1 MAKSLVSCFF
11 DSQCRIFN
19 STTVQTIRLG
29 SIGRQYVTN
38 SAVFSTYLALL
49 VKSKKWY
56 NVKVAKSWGSL
67 FGPPCNNYN
76 NVRKLNF
83 LAEK

>member
-29 SIGRQYVTN
+29 SIGLQYVTN
-38 SAVFSTYLALL
+38 SAVFFHIFGAIGKKQKL
-49 VKSKKWY
+49 VKCKSSKKLGITFW
-56 NVKVAKSWGSL
+56 ATL
-67 FGPPCNNYN
+67 
-76 NVRKLNF
+76 
-83 LAEK
+83 